1 MRDYLGVALAGV
13 ILAVASAA
21 MAQTQE
27 APVAFGPADISKPGP
42 ADISKPKV
50 TGISGQLELG
60 REITLKVDHL
70 SDWAATHD
78 SQKLVPFLNGRALS
92 GLYSEQIDLT
102 NNEVRFHVRR
112 TPGAKTVWTDLFH
125 EPVLT
130 RPVSVSIG
138 PEHQAP
144 FATVFDKDHPVTLTI
159 IPRVWGIISLLII
172 LGVII
177 FFVYLARTTN
187 IVRDPGPTAEPG
199 KYRPYNLGRVQM
211 AFWFFLISISY
222 VCLWLVTDNLDT
234 IGSSELILAGISGV
248 TALGAHVVTHGG
260 VDTEPSTPGI
270 PTSQGFFRDLLS
282 DANGYRFHR
291 FQICAWTVVLG
302 LIFAATVYN
311 DLKMPQF
318 SSTLLA
324 LTGISAGT
332 YLGFT
337 FLETK
342 GDRLFSSV
350 DDR

>member
-1 MRDYLGVALAGV
+1 MGHLAVTIAGV
-13 ILAVASAA
+13 ILLITSIAVAR
-21 MAQTQE
+21 TQE
-27 APVAFGPADISKPGP
+27 PDVVVGPGNSA
-42 ADISKPKV
+42 KPKV
-50 TGISGQLELG
+50 TGISGRLELG

-70 SDWAATHD
+70 SNWAATND
-78 SQKLVPFLNGRALS
+78 SQKLVPFLNGRSLN

-102 NNEVRFHVRR
+102 NNEVRFHLRR
-112 TPGAKTVWTDLFH
+112 TSGAKKVWTDLFH

-130 RPVSVSIG
+130 RPVGISIG
-138 PEHQAP
+138 LEGQAP
-144 FATVFDKDHPVTLTI
+144 FDTVFHKDNPVTLTV
-159 IPRVWGIISLLII
+159 IPKVWGLTSLLII
-172 LGVII
+172 LGVIV

-187 IVRDPGPTAEPG
+187 IVRDPGPSPEPG

-234 IGSSELILAGISGV
+234 IGSSELVLAGISGV
-248 TALGAHVVTHGG
+248 TALGAQVATHGG

-291 FQICAWTVVLG
+291 FQICAWTILLG
-302 LIFAATVYN
+302 LIFAATVYD

-350 DDR
+350 DER